1 MSYVGIRAMSDDVFR
16 LSLSKDDREPPRSRS
31 DRCSRE
37 QRQGCQETDSG
48 DESERAAEYM

>member
-1 MSYVGIRAMSDDVFR
+1 MSYVGIRATSDDVFR